1 MSGSSYAYASGRVSG
16 LEETLLPK
24 RIWSQLIAAE
34 DREEVLRILGDS
46 WYGTLLQTEDSF
58 SEALRQAVSRAEEEL
73 SELSRDSAFT
83 RGILQRRDA
92 RNARYLWKS
101 FAAGENAEVEV
112 EPSGMISIDYLRRA
126 WADSSA
132 ADSLPLLFKQAL
144 EEIQQLH
151 SPSAVEIDTILD
163 RLAAS
168 IESDNLGQMDGP
180 VATIP
185 RVKIELRNFLA
196 AARGRNEEQA
206 PSAIEEM
213 LLDGGYHS
221 PSDIAEA
228 VRVNRLS
235 ALLGETQG
243 FEGSA
248 LALEEGFESGSFLSF
263 QKESDRMTMDILERV
278 SGDLFSPG
286 PLAAYVLRRELE
298 ASHLKLIAAGKAAGI
313 DSRRLSARIPRG

>member
-1 MSGSSYAYASGRVSG
+1 VSGSSYAYASGRVSG
-16 LEETLLPK
+16 LEETLLSE

-34 DREEVLRILGDS
+34 DRDEVLRILGDS
-46 WYGTLLQTEDSF
+46 WYGTLLQAEDTF
-58 SEALRQAVSRAEEEL
+58 SEALRNAVFRAEEEL
-73 SELSRDSAFT
+73 SELSRDPAFT

-112 EPSGMISIDYLRRA
+112 EPSGMISVDDLRRS

-132 ADSLPLLFKQAL
+132 ADSLPARFKQAL

-151 SPSAVEIDTILD
+151 SPSAAEIDTVLD

-168 IESDNLGQMDGP
+168 VEADNLGQMEGF
-180 VATIP
+180 VASIP
-185 RVKIELRNFLA
+185 KVKIELRNFLA
-196 AARGRNEEQA
+196 AARGRSEEMTQA
-206 PSAIEEM
+206 AIEEI

-228 VRVNRLS
+228 VRINRLS
-235 ALLGETQG
+235 ALLGETPG
-243 FEGSA
+243 FEESA
-248 LALEEGFESGSFLSF
+248 LALEEGLESGSFLSF

-278 SGDLFSPG
+278 SGNLFSPG

>member
-16 LEETLLPK
+16 LEETLLSE

-34 DREEVLRILGDS
+34 DRDEVLRILGDS
-46 WYGTLLQTEDSF
+46 WYGTLLQAEENLG
-58 SEALRQAVSRAEEEL
+58 EALRSAVSHAEEEL
-73 SELSRDSAFT
+73 SELSSDPAFT

-101 FAAGENAEVEV
+101 FAAGENGEVEV
-112 EPSGMISIDYLRRA
+112 EPSGMIPTEELKRA
-126 WADSSA
+126 WADSNA
-132 ADSLPLLFKQAL
+132 ADSLPTIFKQAL
-144 EEIQQLH
+144 EEIQELH
-151 SPSAVEIDTILD
+151 SPSASETDAVLD

-168 IESDNLGQMDGP
+168 VEADNLGQMEGLI
-180 VATIP
+180 ASIP
-185 RVKIELRNFLA
+185 AVKIELRNFLA
-196 AARGRNEEQA
+196 AARGRSEEMT
-206 PSAIEEM
+206 PSAIEEI

-228 VRVNRLS
+228 VRTNRLS

-243 FEGSA
+243 FEDSA
-248 LALEEGFESGSFLSF
+248 LALEEGLESGSFLGF
-263 QKESDRMTMDILERV
+263 QKESDRMTMDILEKV

-298 ASHLKLIAAGKAAGI
+298 ASHLKLVAAGKAAGI